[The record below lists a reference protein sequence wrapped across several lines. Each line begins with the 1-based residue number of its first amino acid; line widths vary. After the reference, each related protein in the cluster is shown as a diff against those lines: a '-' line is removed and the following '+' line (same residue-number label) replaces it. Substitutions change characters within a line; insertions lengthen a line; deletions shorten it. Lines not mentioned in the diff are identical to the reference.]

1 MKRVVAIGLLLLVAS
16 VGCRDLVGPGAVED
30 LEFMRTIEGRITG
43 VEGFRFGVAQLSFQN
58 QRYVSDADSVLGWT
72 TLTDE
77 RGHFT
82 TIVPRGTGGLAD
94 VEIDWIDVS
103 ELEDVVLVGVPLAG
117 RTMEL
122 AYDAAV
128 FEGRVEWPAAMDVE
142 LRSNAELQFYRIDE
156 PWFWRIAEVEPDGR
170 GAFRAVLPRA
180 VYGLRL
186 QAGTADGATEVAAS
200 WPPVEPSTE
209 ITLDAPYVRR
219 PFQLDAPT
227 GLSGDGALRFFTRRG
242 TLSPSEDGIVAQ
254 SNFDL
259 GSPPDSVWI
268 VGDPDEHDAQGDPIN
283 VVRPDLGPFGSDV
296 DADVPLVLDLGE
308 ATLRVDVVRSGTLQE
323 RVEVTLYGPDV
334 GSTRDRLFDPAP
346 VYFMVPLGLYRLTV
360 EDMDTGDTVTR
371 FVDVQGTT
379 QVVVDLDAVSGG
391 G

>member
-1 MKRVVAIGLLLLVAS
+1 MRRVAVVGLLLLVAS

-72 TLTDE
+72 ILTDE

-82 TIVPRGTGGLAD
+82 TSVPRGTGGLAD
-94 VEIDWIDVS
+94 VEIDWVDVS

-142 LRSNAELQFYRIDE
+142 LRSNAELEFFRIDE
-156 PWFWRIAEVEPDGR
+156 PGFWRIAEVEPDVR

-186 QAGTADGATEVAAS
+186 LAETADRSTRVAAS
-200 WPPVEPSTE
+200 WPPVVASTA
-209 ITLDAPYVRR
+209 ITLDVPCVQR
-219 PFQLDAPT
+219 PFDLEAPGGLPDAADL
-227 GLSGDGALRFFTRRG
+227 GLSTRRATVTPG
-242 TLSPSEDGIVAQ
+242 EDGILAEAV
-254 SNFDL
+254 FDL
-259 GSPPDSVWI
+259 ASPPDSVW
-268 VGDPDEHDAQGDPIN
+268 VVADPDGIHVGADAVN
-283 VVRPDLGPFGSDV
+283 VVRPGLGPLGPDV

-323 RVEVTLYGPDV
+323 RVDVTLYGPDV
-334 GSTRDRLFDPAP
+334 GTAYEYPFDPEP
-346 VYFMVPLGLYRLTV
+346 VYFTVPLGLYRLTV
-360 EDMDTGDTVTR
+360 VDTDTGDMVTR

>member
-1 MKRVVAIGLLLLVAS
+1 MSRVAVVGLLLLVAS

-82 TIVPRGTGGLAD
+82 TSVPRGTGGLAD

-122 AYDAAV
+122 AYEAAV
-128 FEGRVEWPAAMDVE
+128 FEGRVQWPAAMDVE
-142 LRSNAELQFYRIDE
+142 LRSNAELEFIRIDE
-156 PWFWRIAEVEPDGR
+156 PGYWWVAEIEPDVR

-180 VYGLRL
+180 AYGLRL
-186 QAGTADGATEVAAS
+186 QAGTADRATEVAVS
-200 WPPVEPSTE
+200 WPPVEASTA
-209 ITLDAPYVRR
+209 ITLDVPCVRR
-219 PFQLDAPT
+219 SFDLDAPS
-227 GLSGDGALRFFTRRG
+227 GLPAAALGVSTRRATVLPG
-242 TLSPSEDGIVAQ
+242 EDGILAQ
-254 SNFDL
+254 AVIDL
-259 GSPPDSVWI
+259 ASPPDSVW
-268 VGDPDEHDAQGDPIN
+268 VVADPDGFSVGADAVN
-283 VVRPDLGPFGSDV
+283 VVRPDLGPLGSDV

-334 GSTRDRLFDPAP
+334 GTAYEYPFDPEP
-346 VYFMVPLGLYRLTV
+346 VYFTVPLGLYRLTV
-360 EDMDTGDTVTR
+360 VDTDTGDMVTR